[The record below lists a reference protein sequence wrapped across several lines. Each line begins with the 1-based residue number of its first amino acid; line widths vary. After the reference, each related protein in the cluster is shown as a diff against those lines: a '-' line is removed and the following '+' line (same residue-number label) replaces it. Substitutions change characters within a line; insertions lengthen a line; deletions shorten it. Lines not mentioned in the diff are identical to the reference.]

1 MHSDA
6 QLGQYIPLHYHYQ
19 MLLDEARMRGFAQA
33 IAYNVLEGARVLELG
48 GGTGVLSCF
57 AARQGARVW
66 CVERQPELAE
76 TARRLLEDNGVGDRV
91 EVVTADVGQYLPP
104 EPVDFV
110 ICEMLHSALLREKQ
124 IQIIDDFKRRYL
136 EVYESLPRFIPEAT
150 LLGVEPVQHDFDFF
164 GYHATVP
171 VFEDPANPFANTI
184 SLGDPTHYA
193 IIDYSGQLPSELRIS
208 GQLPVN
214 KDGFVNA
221 LRFIT
226 SNVLAVMPETGG
238 TIQWM
243 NQNLILP
250 LPADLLVQ
258 SGSLLDL
265 AFAYKPGDEIQALS
279 AGIQVSAPEIPADAA
294 RPTQAPSAGFSVAGS

>member
-136 EVYESLPRFIPEAT
+136 EVYESCRASSPRLLCWASNRSSTTSIFSATTPPYPSSKIPRIPSRIRFPWAIQPT
-150 LLGVEPVQHDFDFF
+150 TPSSI
-164 GYHATVP
+164 T
-171 VFEDPANPFANTI
+171 PASSRA
-184 SLGDPTHYA
+184 SYA
-193 IIDYSGQLPSELRIS
+193 S
-208 GQLPVN
+208 
-214 KDGFVNA
+214 
-221 LRFIT
+221 
-226 SNVLAVMPETGG
+226 
-238 TIQWM
+238 
-243 NQNLILP
+243 
-250 LPADLLVQ
+250 PA
-258 SGSLLDL
+258 SC
-265 AFAYKPGDEIQALS
+265 P
-279 AGIQVSAPEIPADAA
+279 
-294 RPTQAPSAGFSVAGS
+294 